1 MHIWGE
7 GRRAVPA
14 VPAVPAQAVPG
25 RRRTPAPAVSG
36 RPLPYL
42 FSMCATLP
50 MLMVMVP
57 SAPVAKSR

>member
-7 GRRAVPA
+7 GRGAVPDA
-14 VPAVPAQAVPG
+14 GAAQAVPG
-25 RRRTPAPAVSG
+25 RRGTPAQAVSG